1 MTPASLLRETLNP
14 KCLTVLLPLDKVST
28 TSSHFRFVPFQ
39 PACRE
44 TEQLCERALDQGPS
58 PFSDGVEDVEFNQA
72 RVHVVT
78 CLHYGDYFGHV
89 YIFIIVDKSVREE
102 ELQLVQNGHT
112 HC

>member
-1 MTPASLLRETLNP
+1 MTPASLLPETLNP
-14 KCLTVLLPLDKVST
+14 KCLTVLLPLDQVST

-58 PFSDGVEDVEFNQA
+58 PFSDGVEDVEFNKA

-78 CLHYGDYFGHV
+78 CV
-89 YIFIIVDKSVREE
+89 YIMVTILDTFIFS
-102 ELQLVQNGHT
+102 L
-112 HC
+112 